1 MAQIRSSSAELIAF
15 FETGDIPTADNF
27 SDFIL
32 STALYDG
39 SLSLISGSASSTGSF
54 GTVRSGRIIP
64 LSGSNSVTFSASLV
78 PDNTHQQNIGSVS
91 KKVKNTFINTASI
104 DVVSSSLT
112 PRVTNTLNLGSST
125 RQWRDL
131 HIDGTAFIDTIDNES
146 GTPGVNIVTAS
157 FTHGI
162 SSSILP
168 DVDNLYDLGSSGREW
183 KDLHIDGTANIDFA
197 SIDSASIGFIS
208 SSLVPYANNT
218 YSLGT
223 PSLNFKGLHV
233 SGTAFIETL
242 SLPSL
247 QNNVIIPN
255 ISKSMGITGSISPG
269 VDDTFDLGGASK
281 EWKDLYIDGV
291 ARIDA
296 LGAAAHDTSIAY
308 IQELSGS
315 SASPTITAS
324 VNIIPKEDNLYD
336 LGSSTKEWK
345 DLYVDGTAYI
355 DNIEG
360 VSNITSTSASV
371 SYLSGSSPIT
381 VGAAIIPDLDNIHS
395 LGSETN
401 KFKNLFISG
410 AARIESLEVVR
421 GVSSS
426 LVPYQSNEYD
436 LGTSLLQWRNL
447 HIDGTANI
455 DNADLGQVSI
465 GLVTSNIIPSTNSTL
480 VLGSPTKSWKALYV
494 TNITASN
501 ISASGV
507 VKATSFL
514 LNGTPVGTSTDTYW
528 STGSGES
535 IFYNGGN
542 VGLGD
547 ATPTKRLVVSG
558 STQFNGFAAGMGFG
572 NATTISHNTTVPE
585 GFNSML
591 FTSNYNNSITVQA
604 GVDYTISTGADVRLV
619 NMSNIGN
626 IPQSFYNA

>member
-39 SLSLISGSASSTGSF
+39 SLSLISGSVSSTGSF
-54 GTVRSGRIIP
+54 GTIRSGRIIP
-64 LSGSNSVTFSASLV
+64 LSGSTSITLSSSIV
-78 PDNTHQQNIGSVS
+78 PDATHQQNIGSVS
-91 KKVKNTFINTASI
+91 KKIKNTFINTASI

-112 PRVTNTLNLGSST
+112 PRATNTLNLGSST
-125 RQWRDL
+125 KQWRDL
-131 HIDGTAFIDTIDNES
+131 HIDGTAFIDTIDNAS
-146 GTPGVNIVTAS
+146 GVNIVTAS

-168 DVDNLYDLGSSGREW
+168 DVDNLYNLGSSGREW
-183 KDLHIDGTANIDFA
+183 KDLDIDGTANIDFA

-208 SSLVPYANNT
+208 SSLVPYTTNT

-223 PSLNFKGLHV
+223 PSFNFKGLHV

-242 SLPSL
+242 NLPSL
-247 QNNVIIPN
+247 QNNILIPSV
-255 ISKSMGITGSISPG
+255 SKSMGITGSIIPG
-269 VDDTFDLGGASK
+269 VDDTFNLGSSDK
-281 EWKDLYIDGV
+281 EWKDLHIDGI

-345 DLYVDGTAYI
+345 DLYVDGIAYI
-355 DNIEG
+355 DNIQG
-360 VSNITSTSASV
+360 VSSVTSTSASI

-381 VGAAIIPDLDNIHS
+381 VGAAMIPDLDNVHS
-395 LGSETN
+395 LGSSTN
-401 KFKNLFISG
+401 KFKHLFISG
-410 AARIESLEVVR
+410 AAEIESLLINR

-426 LVPYQSNEYD
+426 LIPSLDDNFD
-436 LGTSLLQWRNL
+436 LGSSTKEWKDLYL
-447 HIDGTANI
+447 DGTANI
-455 DNADLGQVSI
+455 DNANLGTVAI
-465 GLVTSNIIPSTNSTL
+465 GQMTSNILPSTNNTL
-480 VLGSPTKSWKALYV
+480 ILGSPTKNWKALYV

-514 LNGTPVGTSTDTYW
+514 LNGTPIGTSTDTYW
-528 STGSGES
+528 ATGSGDS

-547 ATPTKRLVVSG
+547 AAPTKRLVVSG

-604 GVDYTISTGADVRLV
+604 GVDYTISAGADVRLV